1 MHLRG
6 ESTGANLLA
15 DIWKLQKEMLE
26 NQKLRSE
33 SETCPECEGSNL
45 NEDHTVCWDCMAS
58 DYAESVQ

>member
-15 DIWKLQKEMLE
+15 DI
-26 NQKLRSE
+26 QKLISE

-58 DYAESVQ
+58 DYVESIQ